1 MNAQAEIDQATPAEE
16 ISLDEINISNPINQG
31 VSPQFTA
38 EAAGSQNRFSR
49 VRARSAI
56 RSSGK
61 RPITK

>member
-1 MNAQAEIDQATPAEE
+1 MDCFA
-16 ISLDEINISNPINQG
+16 SLAMTASAVPMRNINNPINQD